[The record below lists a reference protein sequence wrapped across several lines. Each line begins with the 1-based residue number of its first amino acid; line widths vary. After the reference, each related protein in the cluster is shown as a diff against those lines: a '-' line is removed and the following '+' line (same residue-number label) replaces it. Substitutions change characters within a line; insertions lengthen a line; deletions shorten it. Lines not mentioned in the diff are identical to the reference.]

1 MDFIYNLNEENVK
14 DRQANDETIYIDT
27 ANCEDVNDF
36 IKIINFTNSVLYMK
50 KEENDYSYVIKRLLD
65 NEKKYECRN
74 LFDELLYT
82 LSFIFLKLSLFNQ

>member
-1 MDFIYNLNEENVK
+1 MTSSQFAVS
-14 DRQANDETIYIDT
+14 IYIVSLFACLSLT
-27 ANCEDVNDF
+27 FSCEDVNDF

-74 LFDELLYT
+74 L
-82 LSFIFLKLSLFNQ
+82 LFCTEIIGTK